1 MSNINCVPPEELH
14 DRLLVSEYYA
24 IPKVFE
30 LVKGHIKRSKRPRD
44 FEEQFRAFTVGP
56 GHLKFFYTKLNYLA
70 ERQADLI
77 AEMILRKMRPNQEGF
92 ARMIAGIPNEWFGN
106 WKPSEKDLEA
116 SRVDMQRRLE
126 AILNKPKRPVLTP
139 YNMDAILGPMEF
151 KKKEA
156 VK

>member
-30 LVKGHIKRSKRPRD
+30 LVKANLRRSKRPRD
-44 FEEQFRAFTVGP
+44 YAANDKFTVGP
-56 GHLKFFYTKLNYLA
+56 GHIKFFYTRLNYLA

-92 ARMIAGIPNEWFGN
+92 KGMIAGIPNEWFGS
-106 WKPSEKDLEA
+106 WKPKAEDLEA
-116 SRVDMQRRLE
+116 CRADMARRLD
-126 AILNKPKRPVLTP
+126 AILSKPKRPVLTP

-151 KKKEA
+151 KKKEKT
-156 VK
+156 V